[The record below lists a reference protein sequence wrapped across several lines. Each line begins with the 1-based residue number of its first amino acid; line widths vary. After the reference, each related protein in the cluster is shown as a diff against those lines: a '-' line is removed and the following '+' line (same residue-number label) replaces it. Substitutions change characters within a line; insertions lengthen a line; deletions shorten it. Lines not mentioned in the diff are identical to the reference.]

1 MVFQVPLLGY
11 TLADDTLQQ
20 QNMCL
25 SMQQFDI
32 KTTPDQIQSQR
43 CKKNPSA
50 SDQCTIHKSQ
60 TLNSNLSLSLSLS
73 LSLAGAFACSLAQSP
88 DLLALALSINLA
100 HARLLSLPLGL
111 SLSLSRAR

>member
-43 CKKNPSA
+43 CKKTHQLQINVQS
-50 SDQCTIHKSQ
+50 T
-60 TLNSNLSLSLSLS
+60 NLK
-73 LSLAGAFACSLAQSP
+73 P
-88 DLLALALSINLA
+88 
-100 HARLLSLPLGL
+100 
-111 SLSLSRAR
+111 